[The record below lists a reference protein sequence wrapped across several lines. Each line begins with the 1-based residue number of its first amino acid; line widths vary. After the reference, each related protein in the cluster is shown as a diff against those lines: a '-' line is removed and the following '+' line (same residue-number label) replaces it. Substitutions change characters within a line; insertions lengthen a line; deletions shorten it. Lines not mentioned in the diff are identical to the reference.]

1 MKFGF
6 IASNDLDGL
15 EADAKFAAE
24 NGFAGL
30 EFNFWANFADLT
42 PETVGKMAAILDR
55 YGVACSSFGLW
66 GWNHTSPDAAE
77 REKSLAMLDRAIGYG
92 ATLRAPIFITGGGQT
107 GGDLAS
113 NVAAFSQVFP
123 PYIAKMEKNGMRF
136 AAYAVH
142 GNSFFENL
150 DCYQAVWE
158 RFPNVGIKF
167 DPLNILGHGEDYI
180 VWLRDCAHRMFEV
193 HIKEGIRMDGKTVSQ
208 PAAGMG
214 DIHWGK
220 VMAFLYEVNY
230 DGYLV
235 MEPHGPI
242 WSRGPMKRKMLL
254 LSKKYLSQFML

>member
-1 MKFGF
+1 MKLGF

-24 NGFAGL
+24 NGFEGL
-30 EFNFWANFADLT
+30 EFNYWAAFADLT

-66 GWNHTSPDAAE
+66 GWNHTAPDPAE
-77 REKSLAMLDRAIGYG
+77 RERSLQMLDRAITY
-92 ATLRAPIFITGGGQT
+92 AAALRAPIFITGGGQT
-107 GGDLAS
+107 GGTLEE
-113 NVAAFSQVFP
+113 NVAAFAQVFP
-123 PYIAKMEKNGMRF
+123 PYIEKMEKNGMKF

-142 GNSFFENL
+142 GNSFFENIE
-150 DCYQAVWE
+150 CYKAVWE
-158 RFPNVGIKF
+158 KFPNVGIKL
-167 DPLNILGHGEDYI
+167 DPLNIVHHGDDPY
-180 VWLRDCAHRMFEV
+180 VWLRDYAHRVYEV
-193 HIKEGIRMDGKTVSQ
+193 HIKEGIFMDGKLVSQ

-230 DGYLV
+230 DGYLI